1 MHPAKSVIF
10 FTTASGAGYGLLF
23 LTMLMSMTGAFPAAP
38 GAAVTAYGV
47 GFLLVTAG
55 LLASTF
61 HLGHPERAWRALSQ
75 WRSSWLSREGVAAV
89 FTYLPT
95 GLYALAS
102 LLAPAP
108 AHPAILVLG
117 AVGAAGCAATV
128 WCTAMI
134 YASLKPVHAWCN
146 GFVPAGYLWFS
157 LMTGGLVLGFILL
170 AFSAPSPELGLALP
184 VTVIVGLGV
193 KWGYWR
199 RIDGTASASTPET
212 ATGLGRFGT
221 VRQFEAPH
229 AQANYLMQEMV
240 FQVARTHA
248 AALRR
253 AVYVSLF
260 ALPALLS
267 LAAATLSGAAALLAA
282 GAAVVS
288 AAVGVAIERWLFFAE
303 ARHTVGL
310 YYGQRSA

>member
-23 LTMLMSMTGAFPAAP
+23 LTILMSMTGALPP
-38 GAAVTAYGV
+38 GAATAAYGV
-47 GFLLVTAG
+47 AFLLITAG

-95 GLYALAS
+95 GLYAFAN

-108 AHPAILVLG
+108 PHPAILAMG
-117 AVGAAGCAATV
+117 AIGLIGCVATV

-146 GFVPAGYLWFS
+146 GFVPAGYLWFG
-157 LMTGGLVLGFILL
+157 LTTGVLILGFILL
-170 AFSAPSPELGLALP
+170 AFSAPSQELGLALP
-184 VTVIVGLGV
+184 VAVVVGLAV
-193 KWGYWR
+193 KWAYWR

-229 AQANYLMQEMV
+229 GQANYLMQEMV

-248 AALRR
+248 TALRR
-253 AVYVSLF
+253 SVYVLAF
-260 ALPALLS
+260 AVPAVLS
-267 LAAATLSGAAALLAA
+267 LVAATLSGTAAVLAA
-282 GAAVVS
+282 GVAVFS
-288 AAVGVAIERWLFFAE
+288 AAVGIAIERWLFFAE
-303 ARHTVGL
+303 VRHTVGL

>member
-23 LTMLMSMTGAFPAAP
+23 LTILMSMTGTLPTAA
-38 GAAVTAYGV
+38 GSAIAAYGIA
-47 GFLLVTAG
+47 FLLITSG

-95 GLYALAS
+95 GLYAIAS

-108 AHPAILVLG
+108 AHPAILAAG
-117 AVGAAGCAATV
+117 AVGMAGCAATV

-134 YASLKPVHAWCN
+134 YSSLKPVHAWCN
-146 GFVPAGYLWFS
+146 GFVPAGYLWFG
-157 LMTGGLVLGFILL
+157 LMTGGLILEFILL
-170 AFSAPSPELGLALP
+170 AFAAPSQGLGLALP
-184 VTVIVGLGV
+184 AAIVVGLAI
-193 KWGYWR
+193 KWAYWR

-212 ATGLGRFGT
+212 ATGLGQFGT

-229 AQANYLMQEMV
+229 SQANYLMQEMV

-248 AALRR
+248 TTLRR
-253 AVYVSLF
+253 SVYVLLF
-260 ALPALLS
+260 AVPAVLS
-267 LAAATLSGAAALLAA
+267 LAAAMLSGPAAILGA
-282 GAAVVS
+282 GLAVVS
-288 AAVGVAIERWLFFAE
+288 AFAGIAVERWLFFAE

-310 YYGQRSA
+310 YYGQRTA